1 MIRLDRYDWESY
13 YRPQTK
19 FAKVMFLHVSV
30 RPQGGSGP
38 RGSLVPGRVPAPGVS
53 GPREGTCSRG
63 VWSQEGSGP
72 TSGGSGPG
80 GVLVPRG
87 CLLQRVWS
95 RGGVWRPP
103 SGTLTVAGGTHPTG
117 MHSCSE
123 ILLEGCY
130 YDRNSMTHPHF
141 KTV

>member
-38 RGSLVPGRVPAPGVS
+38 RGSLVPG
-53 GPREGTCSRG
+53 G
-63 VWSQEGSGP
+63 VWSQGGSGP

-80 GVLVPRG
+80 GFWSHG
-87 CLLQRVWS
+87 GACS
-95 RGGVWRPP
+95 RGSGPGGGCGDPP
-103 SGTLTVAGGTHPTG
+103 PGHLLLRAVH
-117 MHSCSE
+117 
-123 ILLEGCY
+123 ILLECILVPKY
-130 YDRNSMTHPHF
+130 F
-141 KTV
+141 